1 MSSQEEVEGLLQ
13 NVSEI
18 DILINA
24 AGYGLMKDYNEFS
37 DYEVVKMFDT
47 NVIGTI
53 QLTSEIAKEMQERK
67 QVVL

>member
-1 MSSQEEVEGLLQ
+1 MRKPWKSYDWDLFGWYELEEEVEGLLQ

-47 NVIGTI
+47 M
-53 QLTSEIAKEMQERK
+53 L
-67 QVVL
+67 

>member
-24 AGYGLMKDYNEFS
+24 AGYGLMKDYYEFS
-37 DYEVVKMFDT
+37 DHEVVKMFDT

-53 QLTSEIAKEMQERK
+53 QLTSEIAKEMQ
-67 QVVL
+67 VL